1 MQFVVNIQWSCIY
14 TQKYRGMFIECDGYF
29 ASMKLK
35 NLKIMLD
42 IWIGLCYNNQ
52 AVGKTDEVGVE
63 YAEGTP
69 VPIPN
74 TEVKLGGAEN
84 TWVVTP
90 REDREMPTRWEQMF
104 TSALL
109 FFYTAQEKV
118 KLKIE
123 NGKLNLQPANNKYVC
138 WLWMFCY
145 IVYKRKLLIQ
155 TVQKVKFI

>member
-1 MQFVVNIQWSCIY
+1 MLAVKVEVGYTTNMIEFNARGYSWSWLY
-14 TQKYRGMFIECDGYF
+14 NKKEKLNKQKI
-29 ASMKLK
+29 
-35 NLKIMLD
+35 
-42 IWIGLCYNNQ
+42 
-52 AVGKTDEVGVE
+52 VGVE

-118 KLKIE
+118 KLKME
-123 NGKLNLQPANNKYVC
+123 N
-138 WLWMFCY
+138 
-145 IVYKRKLLIQ
+145 
-155 TVQKVKFI
+155 